1 MPTSAA
7 KFLPLGVEVV
17 EVRLHRADLPLETS
31 QAIYDR
37 MKSERQ
43 REAKELR
50 AQGFEWAQQIQSR
63 ADRDRTVMLSQAQ
76 RAAQITRGEGE
87 AEASRLL
94 ADAQKSDP
102 NFFMFYRSLQS
113 YRQALAE
120 SAPVLLLTPDAE
132 FLKTLKSGPP
142 EAHGRMDA
150 K

>member
-1 MPTSAA
+1 MGAA
-7 KFLPLGVEVV
+7 DPVARRPRPHGDAVAGPA
-17 EVRLHRADLPLETS
+17 RGPD
-31 QAIYDR
+31 
-37 MKSERQ
+37 
-43 REAKELR
+43 
-50 AQGFEWAQQIQSR
+50 
-63 ADRDRTVMLSQAQ
+63 
-76 RAAQITRGEGE
+76 TRGEGE